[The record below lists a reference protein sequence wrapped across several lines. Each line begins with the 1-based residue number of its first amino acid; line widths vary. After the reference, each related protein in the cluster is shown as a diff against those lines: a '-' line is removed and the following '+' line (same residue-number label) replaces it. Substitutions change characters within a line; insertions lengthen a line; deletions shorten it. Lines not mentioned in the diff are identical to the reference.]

1 MLTTIPPEWPLRVLS
16 SFLARSFRR
25 TLHAH
30 HESQIVKAIS
40 ASENLA
46 VAERTWAILRDEG
59 AVIEEAV
66 DDDDD
71 PANEKAAG
79 EAHGAVEKVALGL
92 HLDEKV
98 GLHGYDV
105 GAEDGGGGDSESVID
120 FA

>member
-71 PANEKAAG
+71 PADEKAGG
-79 EAHGAVEKVALGL
+79 EHGAVEKVALGL

-105 GAEDGGGGDSESVID
+105 GAEDGGGGESVID